1 MIINPE
7 TQSAISTIVTSL
19 AKSVAKRMGFDM
31 KPLDTITVTDKSG
44 DAHWMC
50 LFNEHETRIYRVRNG
65 SQRFVHIDLGHDGLI
80 DVDDLEEQ
88 IKKAIHELDHNGY

>member
-1 MIINPE
+1 MINPE

-19 AKSVAKRMGFDM
+19 AKSVARRMGFDM
-31 KPLDTITVTDKSG
+31 KPLNTITVTDKSG

-50 LFNEHETRIYRVRNG
+50 LFDEHETRIYRVQNG
-65 SQRFVHIDLGHDGLI
+65 SQRFVHIDIGRDLVI

-88 IKKAIHELDHNGY
+88 IKKAIRELDNNGY